1 MSSTDEDAARRQ
13 RRFVQGFVGGVP
25 HLKALGVTYRG
36 HGDDWLELE
45 LPWSPT
51 LIADPDHGV
60 LASGPI
66 FALMDSAVGMASFL
80 KRRALEPNATLDLR
94 IDYLRA
100 PKPQTAVIG
109 RGECY
114 RMTKQIAFVRGV
126 AHDGDLADPIAHVAG
141 TFMFTPVTPDMAA
154 AWMARRQQR
163 EGGPA

>member
-1 MSSTDEDAARRQ
+1 MTAPDDKAAQRQ
-13 RRFVQGFVGGVP
+13 LRFVQQFVAAVP
-25 HLKALGVTYRG
+25 HLGSLGVSYRG
-36 HGDDWLELE
+36 HGDDWVELE
-45 LPWSPT
+45 LPFSPD

-60 LASGPI
+60 MASGPI

-80 KRRALEPNATLDLR
+80 RRRALEPNATLDLR

-114 RMTKQIAFVRGV
+114 RMTKQVAFVRGL
-126 AHDGDLADPIAHVAG
+126 AHDGDPADPIAHVAG

-154 AWMARRQQR
+154 AWMARRQAQQ
-163 EGGPA
+163 